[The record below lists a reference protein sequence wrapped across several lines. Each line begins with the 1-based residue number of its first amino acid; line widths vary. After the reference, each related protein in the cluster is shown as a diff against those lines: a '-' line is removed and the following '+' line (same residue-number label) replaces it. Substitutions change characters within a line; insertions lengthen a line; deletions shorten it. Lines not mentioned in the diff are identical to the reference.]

1 MTFTDFQ
8 LGRDPHGHLVYTGAD
23 GQAHVGVV
31 PVRAFPL
38 SAPDEGVSIVSP
50 DGHEL
55 AWIEQLSALPAA
67 LARVLRDEL
76 ASRDFVPVITRL
88 VGHYPGERLGFAGR
102 EAGGLMRDWS
112 RTVRR
117 GRYADYGETSGLE
130 AAMARVS
137 CPTLGVH
144 FEHDALVPEPTL
156 HHLLEKRYF

>member
-1 MTFTDFQ
+1 MTPPIDFQ

-67 LARVLRDEL
+67 LAQVLRDEL

-88 VGHYPGERLGFAGR
+88 VAVSTFATPSQ
-102 EAGGLMRDWS
+102 W
-112 RTVRR
+112 TVQTDR
-117 GRYADYGETSGLE
+117 GETTLTLKTEDDIRRLPGMALLISSGQGVTFVVKDRLALD
-130 AAMARVS
+130 AASRR
-137 CPTLGVH
+137 
-144 FEHDALVPEPTL
+144 
-156 HHLLEKRYF
+156 LLERFL